1 MPLTDRFEIIRAEV
15 RNCGTFT
22 TLNSSYFPHI
32 AIFVPQRLG
41 CSKNRPPVRADT
53 LNAALRTFS
62 RGFVLWR
69 FSYAGPRVLSTFR
82 DGPGLRTRRKGL
94 TAQARA
100 EQ

>member
-69 FSYAGPRVLSTFR
+69 FSYAGPECVARSVMS
-82 DGPGLRTRRKGL
+82 RRPKTITKAVIRRIL
-94 TAQARA
+94 
-100 EQ
+100 E